1 MSNKP
6 VYLRI
11 KDIDVIQA
19 IYAFRKELIFLRMP
33 DGEMKMQ
40 PYKAGMANALRL
52 HVRARPDHRYFMRVS

>member
-19 IYAFRKELIFLRMP
+19 IYAFKKGLVFLRLP
-33 DGEMKMQ
+33 DGQMKMQ
-40 PYKAGMANALRL
+40 PYSAGMANALRL
-52 HVRARPDHRYFMRVS
+52 HIRARPHHRYFIRVS